1 MILGAEKDISCDLR
15 GIVNNV
21 LIFDAEF
28 LQMAQAFL
36 AWRREVARI
45 TLDDDLSQL
54 LRVKSSNVNRS
65 FG

>member
-1 MILGAEKDISCDLR
+1 MILGTEKDLSCDLR

-21 LIFDAEF
+21 LIFYAEF
-28 LQMAQAFL
+28 LQMTQAFL